1 MNNFIMFVLG
11 MTAGMTLF
19 GIYIIWMEE
28 NKNG

>member
-19 GIYIIWMEE
+19 GIYIIWMEDLNE
-28 NKNG
+28 